1 MVLGL
6 FGRRS
11 ESHPPPS
18 PPYTNKPHPPASPS
32 RIANEGHSNNM
43 NYKGYPPHN
52 HTTTTTTPTKAIPSK
67 HDSWNTS
74 SIYDNELYQT
84 FELSTYNDSAPFE
97 QDGMDKNDD
106 EDDFG
111 SITSIQQLLFD
122 CESSLNNRQGSIKR
136 DTQSIE
142 VQLDF
147 DPCVSFDLGIPHS
160 STAHASNVGPIR
172 NNSHAT
178 FVEREKGGVLS
189 HVLPTNPSSP
199 MDIQSTP
206 SSPPP
211 PQHLQRVD
219 LTLPKT
225 FETNPYNTYMSKK
238 YNRDRIE
245 MILDTLCPT
254 ERTFRSLS
262 QDDRYQVQ
270 QEETLRMLQEEDS
283 MVKSILNGEDDFSL
297 YPCIVGDSPPKRKK
311 NKKNVPVLAA
321 TTTSTPTI
329 DTKQNNEVT
338 ESCTDSNTDSDT
350 GEEKDEVAEITE
362 TTSDEKL
369 NDQINHVEVDTKDE
383 VTINSTTTS
392 TKSPRGVSDIF
403 NPVIHPPTPRSIIKN
418 KVTSIQFATHISKDF
433 LPKQEQQQRQ
443 QDQHQ
448 QHHDHHHHY
457 KQHRPTTTPT
467 TLTNALETIDD
478 HSCANHSAN
487 PTIMRLKNR
496 LRQIEKEFRESQSEL
511 PVVTIHD

>member
-18 PPYTNKPHPPASPS
+18 PPYTNKPHSPASPS
-32 RIANEGHSNNM
+32 RISNNM

-52 HTTTTTTPTKAIPSK
+52 HTTTPTKAISSK

-84 FELSTYNDSAPFE
+84 FELSTYGDSAPFE

-122 CESSLNNRQGSIKR
+122 CENSLNNRQGTSRTRR

-172 NNSHAT
+172 SNSHAP
-178 FVEREKGGVLS
+178 FVEREQGGVLT
-189 HVLPTNPSSP
+189 HVLPTTPSSP

-206 SSPPP
+206 SSPP

-262 QDDRYQVQ
+262 QDDRYQLQ

-297 YPCIVGDSPPKRKK
+297 YPCIVGDSPPRKKK
-311 NKKNVPVLAA
+311 NKKKAPVLAV

-329 DTKQNNEVT
+329 DTKQNEVT

-369 NDQINHVEVDTKDE
+369 KDEINHVAVDTKQDE

-403 NPVIHPPTPRSIIKN
+403 NPVIHPPTPTPTNKN

-433 LPKQEQQQRQ
+433 LPKQEQQQQRQRQ
-443 QDQHQ
+443 QDQYQ
-448 QHHDHHHHY
+448 QHHHHHHH
-457 KQHRPTTTPT
+457 KQHRPTTAPT

-496 LRQIEKEFRESQSEL
+496 LRQIEKEFRESQSQL